1 MAITLTGVPAEA
13 IIRLDGR
20 PVSAPLVVPR
30 GGETHL
36 ITVEAAGHERWEQS
50 VDGTSDRT
58 FAVQLKS
65 KPPEGRPK
73 AKTKQRSERSH
84 GSRGFSGFSD
94 L

>member
-1 MAITLTGVPAEA
+1 VPAAA

-20 PVSAPLVVPR
+20 PVSAPVVIPR
-30 GGETHL
+30 GSETHL
-36 ITVEAAGHERWEQS
+36 ITVDAAGHERWEQS

-58 FAVQLKS
+58 LAVQLKA
-65 KPPEGRPK
+65 KPPEAQPK